1 MKSRASRKT
10 AVKKKVVKKKTTK
23 RNPLKKVRP
32 AAPAVRR
39 PAARSA
45 GGGPDGLA
53 LARLGELSEEV
64 SALRAQSRLHQRRAD
79 HLAMLNSVI
88 HRVASILESDALMQ
102 EAARAIQEKMNYN
115 SVAVT
120 VLDTDGVLIGRWAGR
135 EGVSRQSAGRAQAP
149 AAGIIGRAVR
159 KRAPQVVS
167 DVRRDPDYRRDVLDT
182 RSEMVVPLMDGGE
195 VVGAIDVQ
203 SDQID
208 DFGLD
213 DVATGETIAEF
224 LVVALRNARLVDELR
239 RQPGQ
244 ISLDRGT
251 PAS

>member
-10 AVKKKVVKKKTTK
+10 AVKKKAVKKKTTT
-23 RNPLKKVRP
+23 RNPLKKARR

-39 PAARSA
+39 PATHRA